1 ANNRSLT
8 VAARLGTQ
16 GLPPMLTCPM
26 CKKKLRGLEKECLNC
41 RTDVSL
47 LVHYVED
54 LREGLARAEALTR
67 TGELGEAVWAYLAV
81 LEVDP
86 DNNMARRQVGQ
97 VATAVRQFDQTV
109 PGRRWR
115 KKLQRQTR
123 FRRWMANWNPEGEVT
138 NSLLSGM
145 LWFLLIFGALMIGYV
160 IGVRSTSPPPD
171 AAPSDTKIHKPK
183 KNTNMDEAGKAPA
196 PK

>member
-1 ANNRSLT
+1 
-8 VAARLGTQ
+8 
-16 GLPPMLTCPM
+16 MLTCPM
-26 CKKKLRGLEKECLNC
+26 CKKTLRGLEKECLNC

-67 TGELGEAVWAYLAV
+67 AGELGEAVWAYLAV

-86 DNNMARRQVGQ
+86 DNSTARRQVGQ
-97 VATAVRQFDQTV
+97 VATAVRQFDQTM

-115 KKLQRQTR
+115 KKLQKQTR
-123 FRRWMANWNPEGEVT
+123 FRRWMATWNPEGEVT
-138 NSLLSGM
+138 NSLLSSM

-160 IGVRSTSPPPD
+160 IGVRSTVPPRDTAPPD
-171 AAPSDTKIHKPK
+171 TQIEKPE
-183 KNTNMDEAGKAPA
+183 KNNKADEAGQKPE
-196 PK
+196 KK

>member
-1 ANNRSLT
+1 
-8 VAARLGTQ
+8 
-16 GLPPMLTCPM
+16 M

-54 LREGLARAEALTR
+54 LREGLAHADALTR
-67 TGELGEAVWAYLAV
+67 AGELGEAVWAYLAV

-86 DNNMARRQVGQ
+86 DNATARRQVGQ
-97 VATAVRQFDQTV
+97 VATAVRQFDQTA

-115 KKLQRQTR
+115 KKLHKQTR
-123 FRRWMANWNPEGEVT
+123 FRRWMANWNPEGEAT
-138 NSLLSGM
+138 NSLLSGL

-160 IGVRSTSPPPD
+160 VGVRSTLPPTETLPPD
-171 AAPSDTKIHKPK
+171 SKMEKPDKHKKADGAAKPAK
-183 KNTNMDEAGKAPA
+183 SKQ
-196 PK
+196 

>member
-1 ANNRSLT
+1 
-8 VAARLGTQ
+8 
-16 GLPPMLTCPM
+16 M

-67 TGELGEAVWAYLAV
+67 AGELGEAVWAYLAV

-86 DNNMARRQVGQ
+86 DNATARRQVGQ
-97 VATAVRQFDQTV
+97 VATAVRQFDQTA

-115 KKLQRQTR
+115 KKLHKQTR
-123 FRRWMANWNPEGEVT
+123 FRRWMATWNPEGEVT
-138 NSLLSGM
+138 NSLLGGL
-145 LWFLLIFGALMIGYV
+145 LWFLLIFGALMIGYI
-160 IGVRSTSPPPD
+160 IGSRGAPPPTD
-171 AAPSDTKIHKPK
+171 GTPPDTKMEKLEKNK
-183 KNTNMDEAGKAPA
+183 KADGAGKAREH
-196 PK
+196 K

>member
-1 ANNRSLT
+1 
-8 VAARLGTQ
+8 
-16 GLPPMLTCPM
+16 MLTCPM

-67 TGELGEAVWAYLAV
+67 AGELGEAVWAYLAV

-86 DNNMARRQVGQ
+86 DNAAARRQVGQ
-97 VATAVRQFDQTV
+97 VATAVRQFDQTA

-115 KKLQRQTR
+115 KKLHKQNR
-123 FRRWMANWNPEGEVT
+123 FRRWMAHWNPEGEVT
-138 NSLLSGM
+138 DSLLGSL
-145 LWFLLIFGALMIGYV
+145 LWFVVIFGALMIGYV
-160 IGVRSTSPPPD
+160 IGVRSAAPPSEGSPP
-171 AAPSDTKIHKPK
+171 DTRVEKPE
-183 KNTNMDEAGKAPA
+183 KNKRADEAGKAPEN
-196 PK
+196 K